1 MAPLNPSDDRCRC
14 KQVGLKPVLCEDG
27 RIRNYRAHGLRKA
40 ALLTAAL
47 AGCTDRELM
56 ALSGHSSPKQLQEY
70 LQEIE
75 QEFMADSAIDKVI
88 AAQAK
93 YGTHGD

>member
-1 MAPLNPSDDRCRC
+1 M
-14 KQVGLKPVLCEDG
+14 PVQASGFEAGALRG
-27 RIRNYRAHGLRKA
+27 WLRKA